1 MSMKS
6 NQRDTARTTILTSD
20 IEKHIPKTIL
30 ILAWPAILEQFL
42 VCMATLTDTAMVGSI
57 GAVATAS
64 VAINSSAIWLI
75 GGFVTA
81 LSAGF
86 SFLIAHAVGENHPAK
101 TRELTFQSITCSVCL
116 GLCLTLAVQLVCR
129 PLPIILGAAPEVI
142 PYAQKYMQIV
152 GLGLVPQSLSVI
164 LSSNFRSAGNTRI
177 PLITNLTANAA
188 NVVGNFLLIYPTRTL
203 TVAGFSFT
211 MWGAGFG
218 TTGAAISTAASQY
231 LLAFLLLY
239 CLTHA
244 DTPIRISL
252 GAGAGWKEAAG
263 RRDGREAVAA
273 RAVCILP
280 LRAILS
286 RYRVDRRV
294 FSRMLNI
301 SVPVLI
307 ERLTLTSGQLALTRM
322 ISSLGTAALA
332 AHYLTNQTEGL
343 LYLPAY
349 GFSFTATALIG
360 QSLGANRKDLAGKF
374 AFYICAIGSTVI
386 IAACIPVALFSGEII
401 GLFSSD
407 PEVVALGTKTL
418 FIAAATEIFFS
429 FFVITGG
436 ICRGAGD
443 VRFTLLASIFGM
455 WGLRVGLVYIATRPL
470 ALGVVGVWL
479 AIAVDCAIR
488 TALCIWRLRSG
499 KWMEQAV

>member
-6 NQRDTARTTILTSD
+6 NQKDTARTTILTSD
-20 IEKHIPKTIL
+20 IENHIPKTIL

-86 SFLIAHAVGENHPAK
+86 SFLISHAVGENHPEK
-101 TRELTFQSITCSVCL
+101 TRDLTYQSISCSVCL
-116 GLCLTLAVQLVCR
+116 GLCLTLAVQLICR
-129 PLPIILGAAPEVI
+129 PLPVILGAAPEVI

-152 GLGLVPQSLSVI
+152 GLGLTAQSLSVI

-211 MWGAGFG
+211 MWGAGLG

-239 CLTHA
+239 CLTHS
-244 DTPIRISL
+244 DTPIRVSL
-252 GAGAGWKEAAG
+252 GGGVRRAEAGAGRKAA
-263 RRDGREAVAA
+263 
-273 RAVCILP
+273 
-280 LRAILS
+280 S

-301 SVPVLI
+301 SVPVLV

-374 AFYICAIGSTVI
+374 AFYICAIGSAVI
-386 IAACIPVALFSGEII
+386 VAACIPVALFSGEII

-479 AIAVDCAIR
+479 AIAVDCGIR
-488 TALCIWRLRSG
+488 TALCVWRLKSG